1 MSRSFTVEKI
11 QTSSGKKKGSDNLG
25 GRFLSSTP
33 SGAAKKVGSK
43 VCSNSSIKGQCTLYI
58 TIRETT
64 QGSDHKEYT
73 YKVKRILDPVT
84 IERNGVEITYRYRT
98 VATRA

>member
-11 QTSSGKKKGSDNLG
+11 ETSSGKKKGSENLG

-43 VCSNSSIKGQCTLYI
+43 VCRNSSIKGQCTLYI

-64 QGSDHKEYT
+64 QGSDHKEFT
-73 YKVKRILDPVT
+73 YKVKRMLDPVT
-84 IERNGVEITYRYRT
+84 IVHDGVEITHRYRT
-98 VATRA
+98 VATKA

>member
-11 QTSSGKKKGSDNLG
+11 ETSSGKKKGSENLG
-25 GRFLSSTP
+25 GRFISSTP
-33 SGAAKKVGSK
+33 AGAARKVGSK
-43 VCSNSSIKGQCTLYI
+43 VCRSSNVKGQCTLYV

-64 QGSDHKEYT
+64 QGSNHKEFT

-98 VATRA
+98 IAKAC